1 MMFYVHAFRSVHFGE
16 DMSCTV
22 WLRGRLFVE
31 MQECH
36 EMYLIEMK
44 RLVLIILRI
53 LMCVTHAEG
62 DNSMPPMVM
71 QKDHKTENYTWHNVE
86 AGKHGCQ
93 QNQASILHNCSPPSS
108 NWSMVAASIH
118 YSFPS

>member
-1 MMFYVHAFRSVHFGE
+1 
-16 DMSCTV
+16 MSCTV

-36 EMYLIEMK
+36 EMYLIETK
-44 RLVLIILRI
+44 RLILIILRI

-62 DNSMPPMVM
+62 DNSMHPMVM
-71 QKDHKTENYTWHNVE
+71 QKDHKTENYTWYNVE

-118 YSFPS
+118 FSFPS